1 MDVGT
6 CHSRSIARGA
16 DCPPSPLVRLL
27 SAAPSSASS
36 SSASSSAG
44 VVGSSL
50 TRLAGRSGRGRWG
63 VDLLQDRPSVA
74 LLTGNGVTSTDVI
87 PAGFTTGHVAD
98 SEEKLKSADEKAK
111 QHDLLYKSAMA
122 LATAPGKQLM
132 MTAFMLWMSGNSLQI
147 FSIMMLG
154 MALWTPI
161 GEIINLQ
168 TRFARYADSGVDLI
182 LPKLTFLAMNL
193 AGLAV
198 GLYKCNSMGLL
209 PTSSADWI
217 DIGVRPAV
225 QVAGGGII

>member
-1 MDVGT
+1 
-6 CHSRSIARGA
+6 
-16 DCPPSPLVRLL
+16 LL
-27 SAAPSSASS
+27 CCSSTPVSVAPASS
-36 SSASSSAG
+36 SSSSAASAG
-44 VVGSSL
+44 GSSL
-50 TRLAGRSGRGRWG
+50 TRLTGRSTRGRWG
-63 VDLLQDRPSVA
+63 VDLLSDRPSIG
-74 LLTGNGVTSTDVI
+74 LLTGSGVTSSDVI
-87 PAGFTTGHVAD
+87 PAGYSNGHVAEGRELD
-98 SEEKLKSADEKAK
+98 ERMKSADEKNK

-168 TRFARYADSGVDLI
+168 TRFARYADSGVDLT

-225 QVAGGGII
+225 QVAGGGIV